1 VTIHRSTSTRAILA
15 HLPDGAS
22 LPEALVELLRAEGV
36 ATGTVHGHGIVRDA
50 TLRVFAPALGAMGLP
65 RRLAG
70 TSQAVVLDGSI
81 GMLDG
86 APAVRMRAVLS
97 RETETGVETVAGEL
111 DGARVVAVE
120 LLVTSLDDVAVPLA
134 TVATVEEAREPA
146 PPAWSDAVRASPGSD
161 PRLSAKNAPGPV
173 RTMPVR
179 PPTKNSGSDAAIFP
193 EAGDAVEHFA
203 FGTCDV
209 IKSDGD
215 RLHLRV
221 HKDQRVKEIALEML
235 RVHQLS
241 EPDERPRRFKL
252 ERKL

>member
-1 VTIHRSTSTRAILA
+1 MTIHRSTSTRAILA
-15 HLPDGAS
+15 HFPEGAT
-22 LPEALVELLRAEGV
+22 LPEAIVELLRAEGV
-36 ATGTVHGHGIVRDA
+36 ATGTVRGHGILRDA
-50 TLRVFAPALGAMGLP
+50 TLRVFAPALGGMGLP

-70 TSQAVVLDGSI
+70 ASQAVTLDGSI
-81 GMLDG
+81 GMFEG
-86 APAVRMRAVLS
+86 SPAVRLRAVLS
-97 RETETGVETVAGEL
+97 RETETGVETVAGDLE
-111 DGARVVAVE
+111 GARVLALE
-120 LLVTSLDDVAVPLA
+120 LLVTSLDDVAVPLV
-134 TVATVEEAREPA
+134 VAEEVKEAA
-146 PPAWSDAVRASPGSD
+146 QPAWSEAVRASPGSD

-173 RTMPVR
+173 RTMPQR
-179 PPTKNSGSDAAIFP
+179 PPTKNTGSDAAIFP

-235 RVHQLS
+235 RVHLLS

>member
-1 VTIHRSTSTRAILA
+1 VTIHHSTSTRAILA
-15 HLPDGAS
+15 HLPEGAS
-22 LPEALVELLRAEGV
+22 LLEALVELLRSEGV
-36 ATGTVHGHGIVRDA
+36 ATGAVRGHGVLRDA

-65 RRLAG
+65 RKLGG
-70 TSQAVVLDGSI
+70 TSQAVVLDGSV
-81 GMLDG
+81 GMHEG
-86 APAVRMRAVLS
+86 SPAVRLRAVLS

-111 DGARVVAVE
+111 SYARVVAVE

-134 TVATVEEAREPA
+134 LAASEETKEA
-146 PPAWSDAVRASPGSD
+146 PPAAWSDAVRASPGSD
-161 PRLSAKNAPGPV
+161 PRLSTKNAPGPV
-173 RTMPVR
+173 RTMPLR
-179 PPTKNSGSDAAIFP
+179 PPTKNTGSDAAIFP

-221 HKDQRVKEIALEML
+221 HKDQRIKEIALEML
-235 RVHQLS
+235 RVHLLS

>member
-1 VTIHRSTSTRAILA
+1 MIHRSTSTRAILA
-15 HLPDGAS
+15 HLSEGAT
-22 LPEALVELLRAEGV
+22 LPEALVALLRAEGV
-36 ATGTVHGHGIVRDA
+36 ATGAVRGHGLLRDA
-50 TLRVFAPALGAMGLP
+50 TLRVHAPGLGAMGLP
-65 RRLAG
+65 RKLTG

-81 GMLDG
+81 GMHDG
-86 APAVRMRAVLS
+86 SPAVRLRVVLS

-111 DGARVVAVE
+111 DGARIISLEV
-120 LLVTSLDDVAVPLA
+120 LVTSLDDVAVPLA
-134 TVATVEEAREPA
+134 LAAAEEAREA
-146 PPAWSDAVRASPGSD
+146 PPAAWSDAVRASPGSD
-161 PRLSAKNAPGPV
+161 PRLSARSAPGPV

-209 IKSDGD
+209 LKSDGD

-235 RVHQLS
+235 RVHLLS
-241 EPDERPRRFKL
+241 EPDEHPRRFKL

>member
-1 VTIHRSTSTRAILA
+1 MTIHRSTSTRAILA
-15 HLPDGAS
+15 HLPDGAT
-22 LPEALVELLRAEGV
+22 LPEAIVELLRAEGV
-36 ATGTVHGHGIVRDA
+36 ATGTVRGHGILRDA
-50 TLRVFAPALGAMGLP
+50 TLRVFAPALGSMGLP

-70 TSQAVVLDGSI
+70 ASQAVVLDGSV
-81 GMLDG
+81 GMHDG
-86 APAVRMRAVLS
+86 APAVRLRAVLS
-97 RETETGVETVAGEL
+97 RESETGVETVAGEL
-111 DGARVVAVE
+111 EGARIVSLE

-134 TVATVEEAREPA
+134 LAHGEDAREA
-146 PPAWSDAVRASPGSD
+146 SPPAWSDAVRASPGSD

-179 PPTKNSGSDAAIFP
+179 PPTKNTGSDAAVFP

>member
-1 VTIHRSTSTRAILA
+1 MTIHRSTSTRAILA

-36 ATGTVHGHGIVRDA
+36 ATGTVHGHGILRDA

-70 TSQAVVLDGSI
+70 TSHAVVLDGSV

-120 LLVTSLDDVAVPLA
+120 LLVASLDDVAVPLA
-134 TVATVEEAREPA
+134 SEPA
-146 PPAWSDAVRASPGSD
+146 TPAWSDAVRASPGSD

-179 PPTKNSGSDAAIFP
+179 PPTKNTGSDAAIFP

>member
-1 VTIHRSTSTRAILA
+1 MTIHRSTSTRAILA
-15 HLPDGAS
+15 HFSEGAT
-22 LPEALVELLRAEGV
+22 LPEAIVELLRAEGV
-36 ATGTVHGHGIVRDA
+36 ATGTVRGHGILRDA
-50 TLRVFAPALGAMGLP
+50 TLRVFAPALGGMGLP

-70 TSQAVVLDGSI
+70 ASHAVTLDGSI

-86 APAVRMRAVLS
+86 SPAVRLRAVLS
-97 RETETGVETVAGEL
+97 RETETGVETVAGDL
-111 DGARVVAVE
+111 DGARVVALE
-120 LLVTSLDDVAVPLA
+120 LLVTSLDDVAVPLV
-134 TVATVEEAREPA
+134 VAEEVKEAS
-146 PPAWSDAVRASPGSD
+146 PPAWSEAVRASPGSD
-161 PRLSAKNAPGPV
+161 PRMAAKNAPGPV
-173 RTMPVR
+173 RTMPQR
-179 PPTKNSGSDAAIFP
+179 PPTKNTGSDAAIFP

-221 HKDQRVKEIALEML
+221 HKDQRIKEIALEML

>member
-15 HLPDGAS
+15 HLSEGAT
-22 LPEALVELLRAEGV
+22 LPEAIVELLRAEGV
-36 ATGTVHGHGIVRDA
+36 ATGTVRGHGVLRDA

-65 RRLAG
+65 RKLGG
-70 TSQAVVLDGSI
+70 TSQAVVLDGSV
-81 GMLDG
+81 GMHEG
-86 APAVRMRAVLS
+86 APAVRLRAVLS

-111 DGARVVAVE
+111 VGARIVALE

-134 TVATVEEAREPA
+134 VAEEPKEAA
-146 PPAWSDAVRASPGSD
+146 QPAWSEAVRASPGSD

-179 PPTKNSGSDAAIFP
+179 PPTRNTGSDAAIFP

-209 IKSDGD
+209 LKSDGD

-235 RVHQLS
+235 RVHLLS

>member
-1 VTIHRSTSTRAILA
+1 MTIHRSTSTRAILA
-15 HLPDGAS
+15 HFPEGATLPQAI
-22 LPEALVELLRAEGV
+22 VELLRAEGV
-36 ATGTVHGHGIVRDA
+36 ATGTVRGHGILRDA
-50 TLRVFAPALGAMGLP
+50 TLRVFAPALGGMGLP

-70 TSQAVVLDGSI
+70 ASHAVTLDGSI
-81 GMLDG
+81 GMLEG
-86 APAVRMRAVLS
+86 SPAVRLRAVLS
-97 RETETGVETVAGEL
+97 RETETGVETVAGDL
-111 DGARVVAVE
+111 DGARVVALE
-120 LLVTSLDDVAVPLA
+120 LLVTSLDDVAIPLV
-134 TVATVEEAREPA
+134 VADEVKEVKEAA
-146 PPAWSDAVRASPGSD
+146 PPAWSEAVRASPGSD
-161 PRLSAKNAPGPV
+161 PRMAGKNAPGPV
-173 RTMPVR
+173 RTMPQR
-179 PPTKNSGSDAAIFP
+179 PPTKNTGSDAAIFP

-221 HKDQRVKEIALEML
+221 HKDQRIKEIALEML